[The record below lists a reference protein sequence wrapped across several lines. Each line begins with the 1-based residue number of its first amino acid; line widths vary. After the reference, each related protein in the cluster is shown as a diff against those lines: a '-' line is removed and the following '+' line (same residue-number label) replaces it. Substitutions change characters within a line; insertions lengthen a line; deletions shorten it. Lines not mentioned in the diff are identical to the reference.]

1 VDQLV
6 AWIVSWLNGTSVDEV
21 LGFAASLV
29 ALLGV
34 PSAVWQAW
42 RARSAAEAA
51 EVASRNTL
59 AKLSTLRT
67 ISQLSAVRE
76 RLKDL
81 KAFNRLHAAGEAI
94 ERYSLLRDA
103 LVEIR
108 AGELGFDD
116 EEQRSLQQTITIL
129 AELERELD
137 RAREAGA
144 PHIGFADANAQLS
157 DELDRLSDLLARLE
171 RRSLRISDGR

>member
-1 VDQLV
+1 
-6 AWIVSWLNGTSVDEV
+6 
-21 LGFAASLV
+21 
-29 ALLGV
+29 
-34 PSAVWQAW
+34 
-42 RARSAAEAA
+42 
-51 EVASRNTL
+51 
-59 AKLSTLRT
+59 LRT

-81 KAFNRLHAAGEAI
+81 KAFNRLRAAGEAI
-94 ERYSLLRDA
+94 ERYSRLRDA

-116 EEQRSLQQTITIL
+116 EERRTLQQTITIL
-129 AELERELD
+129 AGLERELD
-137 RAREAGA
+137 RAREADA
-144 PHIGFADANAQLS
+144 PHSGFADANARLS